1 MISTIT
7 HVMSTDQ
14 GNALEDY
21 VWCAGM
27 LRFNS
32 NRRERE
38 EKVKVKTTSPGQSLT
53 GIHEHCQMLRKETK
67 LKLVYAS
74 SLYIYFFCCY

>member
-1 MISTIT
+1 
-7 HVMSTDQ
+7 MSTDDQ
-14 GNALEDY
+14 SNALEDY

-38 EKVKVKTTSPGQSLT
+38 EKVKVKTTSIPGRSLAY
-53 GIHEHCQMLRKETK
+53 IHEHCQLLHKETK
-67 LKLVYAS
+67 LKLVYTKLKIVYAV
-74 SLYIYFFCCY
+74 LCIY